1 MARGGIGAMAVIGV
15 ALVGSVSF
23 AALPDR
29 PQFATGASEVLPG
42 QEIDVSGIGCSPDGF
57 FDVDGPEVGVLFSR
71 VDPPGNSLGIALLG
85 DNQISGSVT
94 AVGVPGES
102 ADFFSVDEH
111 GRWSGTL
118 TIATDAPVGEEFVL
132 RGVCLTRV
140 EPFDVD
146 GDLDEVDFD
155 SAYFEVGPFTIRDAV
170 AAPPDADD
178 DTALPDAPAAPPA
191 TPAPTAPTFTG

>member
-1 MARGGIGAMAVIGV
+1 MARGGLGAVAVIGV
-15 ALVGSVSF
+15 TLVGSVSF

-29 PQFATGASEVLPG
+29 PQFATGASEVIPG

-85 DNQISGSVT
+85 DNQIQGSVT
-94 AVGVPGES
+94 AAGVPGES

-118 TIATDAPVGEEFVL
+118 TIGPDAPVGEEFTL

-155 SAYFEVGPFTIRDAV
+155 PAFFEVGPFTIRDAV
-170 AAPPDADD
+170 AAPPDNT
-178 DTALPDAPAAPPA
+178 TAPEAPAAPPA
-191 TPAPTAPTFTG
+191 TPSPAVPTFTG